1 MKIAILLAI
10 SALILSQGYGMA
22 YGEAYNESEALH
34 QDNLAS
40 KLTLTTGSSSYEK
53 GTTIEVSGLI
63 SNFDTSDPLKVYQV
77 TLRIVDPKN
86 NIVTVS
92 QFDTNDD
99 GSFSTSVNSNGP
111 TWKFDGD
118 YVIMLNYGD
127 LSGTH
132 TFAFSVPAPGSEIID
147 EAGDVIDAGIDV
159 IDEAGDVADAIVEEV
174 AGALQCGP
182 GTTDD
187 GGICIIDKSGSF
199 NPQVEEGTFYAM
211 IIPTAIAFGIGM
223 VVLVVLAL
231 IARAHRK

>member
-10 SALILSQGYGMA
+10 SVLILSQGYGMA
-22 YGEAYNESEALH
+22 YGE
-34 QDNLAS
+34 
-40 KLTLTTGSSSYEK
+40 KLTLSTDSSSYEK

-63 SNFDTSDPLKVYQV
+63 SDFDTSDPLKVYQI
-77 TLRIVDPKN
+77 TLRVVDPKN

-92 QFDTNDD
+92 QFDPNDD
-99 GSFSTSVNSNGP
+99 GTFSTSINSDGP

-118 YVIMLNYGD
+118 YVIMLNYGE
-127 LSGTH
+127 LKGTY

-147 EAGDVIDAGIDV
+147 EAGDVIDAGVDV
-159 IDEAGDVADAIVEEV
+159 IDEAVDVADAIVEEV
-174 AGALQCGP
+174 SGALQCGP

-199 NPQVEEGTFYAM
+199 NPQVEEGTFYAL

-223 VVLVVLAL
+223 AVLVALAL

>member
-10 SALILSQGYGMA
+10 SVLILSQGYGMA
-22 YGEAYNESEALH
+22 YGE
-34 QDNLAS
+34 
-40 KLTLTTGSSSYEK
+40 KLTLSTDSSSYEK

-63 SNFDTSDPLKVYQV
+63 SDFDTSDPLKVYQI
-77 TLRIVDPKN
+77 TLRVVDPKN

-92 QFDTNDD
+92 QFDPNDD
-99 GSFSTSVNSNGP
+99 GTFSTSINSNGP

-147 EAGDVIDAGIDV
+147 EAGDVIDAGVDV
-159 IDEAGDVADAIVEEV
+159 IDEAVDVADAIVEEV
-174 AGALQCGP
+174 SGALQCGP
-182 GTTDD
+182 GTTED

-199 NPQVEEGTFYAM
+199 NPQVEEGTFYAL

-223 VVLVVLAL
+223 AVLVALAL

>member
-1 MKIAILLAI
+1 MKIAILLVI

-22 YGEAYNESEALH
+22 YGE
-34 QDNLAS
+34 
-40 KLTLTTGSSSYEK
+40 KLSLSTDSSSYEK

-63 SNFDTSDPLKVYQV
+63 SDYDVSDPLKVYQI
-77 TLRIVDPKN
+77 TLRVVDPKN

-92 QFDTNDD
+92 QFDPNDD
-99 GSFSTSVNSNGP
+99 GTFSTSINSDGP

-127 LSGTH
+127 LKATY
-132 TFAFSVPAPGSEIID
+132 TFAFSVPAPGSEIIG
-147 EAGDVIDAGIDV
+147 EVV
-159 IDEAGDVADAIVEEV
+159 DVAEGVVDVAEEVVDVAEVVVEGV

-182 GTTDD
+182 GTTED

-223 VVLVVLAL
+223 AVLVALAL

>member
-1 MKIAILLAI
+1 MKIAILLVI

-22 YGEAYNESEALH
+22 YGE
-34 QDNLAS
+34 
-40 KLTLTTGSSSYEK
+40 KLTLSTDSSSYEK

-63 SNFDTSDPLKVYQV
+63 SDYDASDPLKVYQI
-77 TLRIVDPKN
+77 TLRVVDTKN
-86 NIVTVS
+86 NIITVS
-92 QFDTNDD
+92 QFDPNDD
-99 GSFSTSVNSNGP
+99 GTFSTSINSDGP

-127 LSGTH
+127 LKATY

-147 EAGDVIDAGIDV
+147 EAGDVIDAGVVV
-159 IDEAGDVADAIVEEV
+159 IDEAVDVADAIVEEV
-174 AGALQCGP
+174 SGALQCGP

-223 VVLVVLAL
+223 AVLVALAL

>member
-10 SALILSQGYGMA
+10 SVLILSQGYGMA
-22 YGEAYNESEALH
+22 YGE
-34 QDNLAS
+34 
-40 KLTLTTGSSSYEK
+40 KLTLSTDSSSYEK

-63 SNFDTSDPLKVYQV
+63 SDYDASDPLKVYQI
-77 TLRIVDPKN
+77 TLRVVDPKN
-86 NIVTVS
+86 NIITVS
-92 QFDTNDD
+92 QFNPNDD
-99 GSFSTSVNSNGP
+99 GSFSTSINSDGP

-127 LSGTH
+127 LKATY

-147 EAGDVIDAGIDV
+147 EAGDVIDAGVDV
-159 IDEAGDVADAIVEEV
+159 IIEVVDVADAIVEEV
-174 AGALQCGP
+174 SGALQCGP
-182 GTTDD
+182 GTTED

-199 NPQVEEGTFYAM
+199 NPQIEEGTFSAL

>member
-10 SALILSQGYGMA
+10 SVLILSQGYGMA
-22 YGEAYNESEALH
+22 YGE
-34 QDNLAS
+34 
-40 KLTLTTGSSSYEK
+40 KLTLSTDSSSYEK

-63 SNFDTSDPLKVYQV
+63 SDYDASDPLKVYQI
-77 TLRIVDPKN
+77 TLRVVDTKN
-86 NIVTVS
+86 NIITVS
-92 QFDTNDD
+92 QFNPNDD
-99 GSFSTSVNSNGP
+99 GSFSTSINSDGP

-127 LSGTH
+127 LKATY

-147 EAGDVIDAGIDV
+147 EAGDVIDAGVDV
-159 IDEAGDVADAIVEEV
+159 IIEVVDVADAIVEEV
-174 AGALQCGP
+174 SGALQCGP
-182 GTTDD
+182 GTTED

-199 NPQVEEGTFYAM
+199 NPQIEEGTFYAL

-223 VVLVVLAL
+223 VVLVALAL

>member
-10 SALILSQGYGMA
+10 SVLILSQGYGMA
-22 YGEAYNESEALH
+22 YGE
-34 QDNLAS
+34 
-40 KLTLTTGSSSYEK
+40 KLTLSTDSSSYEK

-63 SNFDTSDPLKVYQV
+63 SDYDASDPLKVYQI
-77 TLRIVDPKN
+77 TLRVVDTKN
-86 NIVTVS
+86 NIITVS
-92 QFDTNDD
+92 QFDPNDD
-99 GSFSTSVNSNGP
+99 GTFSTSINSDGP

-127 LSGTH
+127 LKATY

-147 EAGDVIDAGIDV
+147 EAGDVIDAGVDV
-159 IDEAGDVADAIVEEV
+159 IIEVVDVADAIVEEV
-174 AGALQCGP
+174 SGALQCGP
-182 GTTDD
+182 GTTED

-199 NPQVEEGTFYAM
+199 NPQIEEGTFSAL

-223 VVLVVLAL
+223 VVLVALAL

>member
-10 SALILSQGYGMA
+10 SVLILSQGYGMA
-22 YGEAYNESEALH
+22 YGE
-34 QDNLAS
+34 
-40 KLTLTTGSSSYEK
+40 KLTLSTDSSSYEK

-63 SNFDTSDPLKVYQV
+63 SDYDASDPLKVYQI
-77 TLRIVDPKN
+77 TLRVVDPKN
-86 NIVTVS
+86 NIITVS
-92 QFDTNDD
+92 QFNPNDD
-99 GSFSTSVNSNGP
+99 GSFSTSINSDGP

-127 LSGTH
+127 LKATY

-147 EAGDVIDAGIDV
+147 EAGDVIDAGVDV
-159 IDEAGDVADAIVEEV
+159 IIEVVDVADAIVEEV
-174 AGALQCGP
+174 SGALQCGP
-182 GTTDD
+182 GTTED

-199 NPQVEEGTFYAM
+199 NPQIEEGTFYAL

-223 VVLVVLAL
+223 VVLVALAL

>member
-10 SALILSQGYGMA
+10 SVLILSQGYGMA
-22 YGEAYNESEALH
+22 YGE
-34 QDNLAS
+34 
-40 KLTLTTGSSSYEK
+40 KLTLSTDSSSYEK

-63 SNFDTSDPLKVYQV
+63 SDYDASDPLKVYEI
-77 TLRIVDPKN
+77 TLRVVDPKN

-92 QFDTNDD
+92 QFDPNDD
-99 GSFSTSVNSNGP
+99 GTFSTSINSDGP

-127 LSGTH
+127 LKSTY
-132 TFAFSVPAPGSEIID
+132 TVAFSVPAPGSEIID
-147 EAGDVIDAGIDV
+147 EAGDVIDAGVDV
-159 IDEAGDVADAIVEEV
+159 IDEAVDVADAIVEEV
-174 AGALQCGP
+174 SGALQCGP

-223 VVLVVLAL
+223 AVLVALAL

>member
-1 MKIAILLAI
+1 MKIAILLVI

-22 YGEAYNESEALH
+22 YGE
-34 QDNLAS
+34 
-40 KLTLTTGSSSYEK
+40 KLTLSTVSSSYEK

-63 SNFDTSDPLKVYQV
+63 SDYDASDPLKVYQI
-77 TLRIVDPKN
+77 TLRVVDTKN
-86 NIVTVS
+86 NIITVS
-92 QFDTNDD
+92 QFDPNDD
-99 GSFSTSVNSNGP
+99 GTFSTSINSDGP

-127 LSGTH
+127 LKATY

-147 EAGDVIDAGIDV
+147 EAGDVIDAGVDV
-159 IDEAGDVADAIVEEV
+159 IIEVVDVADAIVEEV
-174 AGALQCGP
+174 SGALQCGP
-182 GTTDD
+182 GTTED

-199 NPQVEEGTFYAM
+199 NPQIEEGTFYAL

-223 VVLVVLAL
+223 VVLVALAL

>member
-10 SALILSQGYGMA
+10 SVLILSQGYGMA
-22 YGEAYNESEALH
+22 YGE
-34 QDNLAS
+34 
-40 KLTLTTGSSSYEK
+40 KLTLSTDSSSYEK

-63 SNFDTSDPLKVYQV
+63 SDYDASDPLKVYQI
-77 TLRIVDPKN
+77 TLRVVDTKN
-86 NIVTVS
+86 NIITVS
-92 QFDTNDD
+92 QFDPNDD
-99 GSFSTSVNSNGP
+99 GTFSTSINSDGP

-127 LSGTH
+127 LKATY

-147 EAGDVIDAGIDV
+147 EAGDVIDAGVDV
-159 IDEAGDVADAIVEEV
+159 IVEVVDVADAIVEEV
-174 AGALQCGP
+174 SGALQCGP
-182 GTTDD
+182 GTTED

-199 NPQVEEGTFYAM
+199 NPQIEEGTFSAL

-223 VVLVVLAL
+223 VVLVALAL

>member
-10 SALILSQGYGMA
+10 SVLILSQGYGMA
-22 YGEAYNESEALH
+22 YGE
-34 QDNLAS
+34 
-40 KLTLTTGSSSYEK
+40 KLTLSTDSSSYEK

-63 SNFDTSDPLKVYQV
+63 SDYDASDPLKVYQI
-77 TLRIVDPKN
+77 TLRVVDTKN
-86 NIVTVS
+86 NIITVS
-92 QFDTNDD
+92 QFDPNDD
-99 GSFSTSVNSNGP
+99 GTFSTSINSDGP

-127 LSGTH
+127 LKATY

-147 EAGDVIDAGIDV
+147 EAGDVIDAGVDV
-159 IDEAGDVADAIVEEV
+159 IIEVVDVADAIVEEV
-174 AGALQCGP
+174 SGALQCGP
-182 GTTDD
+182 GTTED

-199 NPQVEEGTFYAM
+199 NPQIEEGTFYAL

>member
-10 SALILSQGYGMA
+10 SVLILSQGYGMA
-22 YGEAYNESEALH
+22 YGE
-34 QDNLAS
+34 
-40 KLTLTTGSSSYEK
+40 KLTLSTDSSSYEK

-63 SNFDTSDPLKVYQV
+63 SDYDTSDPLKAYQI
-77 TLRIVDPKN
+77 TLRVVDPKN

-92 QFDTNDD
+92 QFDPNDD
-99 GSFSTSVNSNGP
+99 GTFSTSINSDGP

-127 LSGTH
+127 LKATY
-132 TFAFSVPAPGSEIID
+132 TFALSVSAAEPELID
-147 EAGDVIDAGIDV
+147 EVV
-159 IDEAGDVADAIVEEV
+159 DVAEGVVDVAEEVVDVAEVVVEGV

-182 GTTDD
+182 GTTEDS
-187 GGICIIDKSGSF
+187 GICIIDKSGSF
-199 NPQVEEGTFYAM
+199 NPQIEEGTFYAL

-223 VVLVVLAL
+223 AVLVALAL

>member
-10 SALILSQGYGMA
+10 SVLILSQGYGMA
-22 YGEAYNESEALH
+22 YGE
-34 QDNLAS
+34 
-40 KLTLTTGSSSYEK
+40 KLTLSTVSSSYEK

-63 SNFDTSDPLKVYQV
+63 SDYDTSDPLKVYQI
-77 TLRIVDPKN
+77 TLRVVDTKN
-86 NIVTVS
+86 NIITIS
-92 QFDTNDD
+92 QFNPNDD
-99 GSFSTSVNSNGP
+99 GSFSTSINSDGP

-127 LSGTH
+127 LKATY

-147 EAGDVIDAGIDV
+147 EAGDVIDAGVDV
-159 IDEAGDVADAIVEEV
+159 IIEVVDVADAIVEEV
-174 AGALQCGP
+174 SGALQCGP
-182 GTTDD
+182 GTTED

-199 NPQVEEGTFYAM
+199 NPQIEEGTFYAL

-223 VVLVVLAL
+223 VVLVALAL